1 MRKIVLA
8 SAFLIIG
15 FCSFSQ
21 EKIKEDKKLRYGFN
35 FGITI
40 SNLLY
45 DEILPNSLSVS
56 NDVGFSLGILAN
68 YKFNEIIS
76 VSPKTEISF
85 NNSNIVYTNAFGD
98 EIEYDFMPVNLNMI
112 VHINFANNKSS
123 FIHPHFFI
131 GPNFRIPLST
141 KDDTISELP
150 TSPDFAI
157 DFGIGFNK
165 ALPHFNLIPEL
176 RYSYGLLDVNKSQDI
191 ESINFHSVTILFSFI

>member
-35 FGITI
+35 FGINI

-98 EIEYDFMPVNLNMI
+98 EIEYDFMPVNLK
-112 VHINFANNKSS
+112 VPQS
-123 FIHPHFFI
+123 
-131 GPNFRIPLST
+131 L
-141 KDDTISELP
+141 
-150 TSPDFAI
+150 
-157 DFGIGFNK
+157 
-165 ALPHFNLIPEL
+165 
-176 RYSYGLLDVNKSQDI
+176 
-191 ESINFHSVTILFSFI
+191 